1 MMKKMVQIWRFC
13 NQFGF
18 LTLDLIVVNVSVI
31 ETSVNCQLLI
41 RTNLNQ
47 DGNKPEWICDF
58 LIFLHFEISAEE

>member
-47 DGNKPEWICDF
+47 DGNKPECDF